1 MPSVFSTGCS
11 SIYDEKFLSFEKQ
24 LRAKKNYLII
34 YFQLRIWRII
44 TVLGKEFS
52 MQNFF
57 NGFKAFVLRGNV
69 VDMAVGVIIG
79 GAFGKIVSSLVN
91 DIIMPPIGKMI
102 GGIDFSNLFIILG
115 DGTATTLA
123 EAEAQKLPVIAYG
136 RFLTN
141 TLDFLIM
148 AFVIFCFISLLNKLK
163 RNEPAPKEYLC
174 PFCRQS
180 VAKEATRC
188 PHCTSEMTPV

>member
-1 MPSVFSTGCS
+1 
-11 SIYDEKFLSFEKQ
+11 
-24 LRAKKNYLII
+24 
-34 YFQLRIWRII
+34 
-44 TVLGKEFS
+44 
-52 MQNFF
+52 
-57 NGFKAFVLRGNV
+57 
-69 VDMAVGVIIG
+69 
-79 GAFGKIVSSLVN
+79 
-91 DIIMPPIGKMI
+91 MI

-174 PFCRQS
+174 PFCRQP